1 MNLTRFNKNKI
12 KTLKKNLFSDCI
24 EKADHYDS
32 SGQLT
37 NKLNQFILRAWFV
50 TTGTSLCIVVKHIK
64 YY

>member
-12 KTLKKNLFSDCI
+12 KTLQKKLFSDCI

-37 NKLNQFILRAWFV
+37 NKLNQFILRA
-50 TTGTSLCIVVKHIK
+50 
-64 YY
+64 